1 MLWALKKKT
10 PQKKTEVMPR
20 TPYGSLLSFDEFDN
34 FFDDFLSRRWPRL
47 LDFNFP
53 AGFERGLPK
62 IDILDHDN
70 EIEVQAVLPGIKK
83 EDLDVTINNQT
94 LTIRTSTKEEKKAEE
109 KGKYF
114 RREISRG
121 EFQRTVSLPDNVD
134 DSNAKAAFKDGILTI
149 TIPKTEKSKRK
160 NIEIK

>member
-1 MLWALKKKT
+1 MNAKEKEKDSA
-10 PQKKTEVMPR
+10 KKTEVMPR
-20 TPYGSLLSFDEFDN
+20 TPSGSLLSFDEFDN

-62 IDILDHDN
+62 IDILDHEN
-70 EIEVQAVLPGIKK
+70 EIEVQAALPGIKK